1 MATTFTQIASVTV
14 GSGGAA
20 NIEFTSIPSTYTDL
34 MVYYSLRLS
43 SNDSFGRIN
52 LNGTTTTKIRVY
64 GDGSGTGSDTNAVV
78 DFRIDPDNATANT
91 FGSGSLYIPNYT
103 SSSYKSYSID
113 TVYENNATTAVAQL
127 LGGLWSDTA
136 VVNAIKFLPQS
147 GNFVQYSTATLYG
160 INNS

>member
-1 MATTFTQIASVTV
+1 MATTFTKIASVTLA
-14 GSGGAA
+14 SSAA
-20 NIEFTSIPSTYTDL
+20 NIEFASIPSTYTDL

-52 LNGTTTTKIRVY
+52 LNGTTTTKVRVY

-78 DFRIDPDNATANT
+78 DFRINPDNSTAST

-127 LGGLWSDTA
+127 LAGLWSDTS

-160 INNS
+160 ISKT